1 MRDKLDNILLST
13 LWVVVAILGTCFWFN
28 IRFGF
33 NLFSGAHWRHLAYM
47 QATQAP
53 VQTSFYLSLILAVLI
68 TIGGLYVLY
77 KPRPNTIKTDSKPSS
92 VLQTPSQP
100 AQIKQTSPEQTT
112 QQIQNTTPEPAVTPE
127 IDTELPS
134 HTTTMP
140 PAPTIP
146 ETMLSRPARLNLP
159 TNTTWKLPSE
169 QATPQTTTQQNW
181 PELRDIFES
190 ADYTTKE
197 TPKIGNVKI
206 ALLAIGANETLW
218 VGAVGISTEAMQNA
232 VTTIH
237 DIFLDTLEDIEIDI
251 HAFVVSATDASAPKV
266 PGILTFDT
274 PDALRQYMNEHK
286 NPQLDEDERENF
298 EAFSAY
304 ISTVVDYLGKN

>member
-13 LWVVVAILGTCFWFN
+13 LWVVVATLGTCFWFN

-33 NLFSGAHWRHLAYM
+33 NLFSGTHWRHLAYM

-53 VQTSFYLSLILAVLI
+53 VQTSFYLSLVLAVI
-68 TIGGLYVLY
+68 VTIGGLYVLN
-77 KPRPNTIKTDSKPSS
+77 KPRATTNKTENKQNATTPLATQNTPTQH
-92 VLQTPSQP
+92 LETNTAQTEQP
-100 AQIKQTSPEQTT
+100 TPPQPQNT
-112 QQIQNTTPEPAVTPE
+112 QQNDDQLTPPTTPTQ
-127 IDTELPS
+127 I
-134 HTTTMP
+134 
-140 PAPTIP
+140 IP
-146 ETMLSRPARLNLP
+146 ESMLSRPARLNLP

-169 QATPQTTTQQNW
+169 QASAPAQQNW
-181 PELRDIFES
+181 PELRDIFEC

-218 VGAVGISTEAMQNA
+218 VGAVGISTEAMQTA

-251 HAFVVSATDASAPKV
+251 HAFVISATDASAPKV